1 MTSAAL
7 DAQPRF
13 LSALTCAAPAMV
25 VAALLLLPF
34 LNTPFTIDDP
44 IFLREAQHVLKDPLH
59 PQAIDMVWSADV
71 TRRAS
76 DIQPGGVAAPYLLVP
91 MVMAGNAEWAGHL
104 TQLILFEIAIFAAAL
119 AALRLRMDTMQAGL
133 AAMLVA
139 TCPAALGMAETV
151 MPDIAATMFVILG
164 MERLICWRDRR
175 KWSAGLLVAVWLTL
189 AALTRPHTI
198 VILPAAFVLL
208 LDGIARDEIRASF
221 AHFPVR
227 FVPLLLIPIAFLAS
241 SYALG
246 DPDASGEGI
255 LATMRFPG
263 GLILHNAMAF
273 ATHWLLLMPLT
284 FPWLVIRFKALEK
297 SFLLIAA
304 FAAAVLAIRYGWL
317 AFAVAATAVALADIA
332 WDAVQ
337 RRDRVQ
343 FGLWLWL
350 WMALPIVIYVHLPS
364 KYLLPSLPA
373 AAMLLVRRLSVAYTP
388 AKRWLIPATAAAG
401 AMLGILVLIG
411 IRDLAQIQKRA
422 VAELVIPHIQ
432 RGERVWFAGHWGFQ
446 WYAENAGATPV
457 TLEPPLP
464 QQGDVIVVSYADFPR
479 FASRWTAR
487 RVIQSV
493 TYPGNGVGRVMD
505 AQAGAGFFSNPW
517 GFLPWVWGK
526 GAANRF
532 EVWQV
537 E

>member
-7 DAQPRF
+7 DAQPRL
-13 LSALTCAAPAMV
+13 LSALKCAYPAMV

-44 IFLREAQHVLKDPLH
+44 IFLREAQHVLTDPLH

-76 DIQPGGVAAPYLLVP
+76 DIQPGGIAAPYLLVP
-91 MVMAGNAEWAGHL
+91 TILAGNAEWVGHL
-104 TQLILFEIAIFAAAL
+104 TQLLLFEIAIVAAAL
-119 AALRLRMDTMQAGL
+119 AALRLRMDARQAGF
-133 AAMLVA
+133 AALLVA

-151 MPDIAATMFVILG
+151 MPDIAGMLWSILG
-164 MERLICWRDRR
+164 MERLLCWRDQRT
-175 KWSAGLLVAVWLTL
+175 WSAGLLAALWLTL

-198 VILPAAFVLL
+198 LILAAAFVLL
-208 LDGIARDEIRASF
+208 LDGITRDELRGSF
-221 AHFPVR
+221 ADFPTR
-227 FVPLLLIPIAFLAS
+227 FVPLLLVPIGYFAG

-246 DPDASGEGI
+246 DPDATGEGI
-255 LATMRFPG
+255 LATIGFPG
-263 GLILHNAMAF
+263 GLILHNGLAF
-273 ATHWLLLMPLT
+273 ATHWLVLMPLT
-284 FPWLVIRFKALEK
+284 LPWLVIRYKALPTK
-297 SFLLIAA
+297 VLLLAA
-304 FAAAVLAIRYGWL
+304 VGASVLAIRYGWL
-317 AFAVAATAVALADIA
+317 AFAAAATAVALVDIA
-332 WDAVQ
+332 WDAIR

-343 FGLWLWL
+343 LGLWLWL
-350 WMALPIVIYVHLPS
+350 WLALPIVIYVHLPS

-373 AAMLLVRRLSVAYTP
+373 AAMLVVRRLPDEYAQ

-401 AMLGILVLIG
+401 AILGILILIG

-422 VAELVIPHIQ
+422 VAELVVPHVR

-446 WYAENAGATPV
+446 WYAENAGAAPV
-457 TLEPPLP
+457 TLEAPLP
-464 QQGDVIVVSYADFPR
+464 QHGEVIVVSYADFPR
-479 FASRWTAR
+479 FAPRWTAR

-505 AQAGAGFFSNPW
+505 AAGGAGFFSNPW

-526 GAANRF
+526 GGANRF
-532 EVWQV
+532 EVWEV